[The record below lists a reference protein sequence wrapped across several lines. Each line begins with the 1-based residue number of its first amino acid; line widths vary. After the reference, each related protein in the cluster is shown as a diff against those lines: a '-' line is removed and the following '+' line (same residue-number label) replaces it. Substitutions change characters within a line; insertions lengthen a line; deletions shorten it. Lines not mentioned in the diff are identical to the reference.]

1 MKSSRNEK
9 DKNIEQN
16 IIKNVRSLLTL
27 KKLKEERNDAAIKGI
42 INFCRLKKEIK
53 KTIKCRIL

>member
-1 MKSSRNEK
+1 MKSSRNDK

-27 KKLKEERNDAAIKGI
+27 KKLKGERNDAAIEGI
-42 INFCRLKKEIK
+42 INFCRLK
-53 KTIKCRIL
+53 